1 MSNHQR
7 PVPWRVSHLFVFVCV
22 CSHLVVDVAVSKH
35 GVEVL
40 DALAGAAVVVVLQ
53 PFLDGAHVHGLL
65 DDLVVVL
72 GQRIFTF
79 FLVLFSF
86 DIGFKLIGW
95 LIGYQVPPDLVIGKI
110 HYLAD
115 MISTVAGASLKANFS
130 PALMSSVFV
139 FLYLFSNLRRDWS
152 GGLKKF
158 FN

>member
-1 MSNHQR
+1 M
-7 PVPWRVSHLFVFVCV
+7 FVFVCV

-86 DIGFKLIGW
+86 DIGFKLIG
-95 LIGYQVPPDLVIGKI
+95 
-110 HYLAD
+110 
-115 MISTVAGASLKANFS
+115 
-130 PALMSSVFV
+130 
-139 FLYLFSNLRRDWS
+139 
-152 GGLKKF
+152 
-158 FN
+158 